1 MSHAYHLRPN
11 AKGRVQRRLNAHV
24 AAFGAQNRDK
34 ITATPSKTGQ
44 GVHLHFD
51 PERSLSPE
59 PDHYHHHQTATK
71 ADRERT
77 TDTESTTE
85 EEGVIVIDD
94 DSDSGDSSS
103 GLASDQETVAPDT
116 PSPHGGCSRLWP
128 PSSKL
133 RAPTKAAQPKKTH
146 WPREGSVAPSGT
158 SSSVHDSMAQIAE
171 RRQALLNAHHL
182 YDNDVHGPRQHAD
195 DDDSRRIADLRRDY
209 EGRIER
215 FRQQNADIFG
225 FGFEG
230 GAEDPRAMAIVG
242 EYYSP
247 PGSPVFPHPHPQFPQ
262 SAGGPSRSGDR
273 RQALRRQGAQQF
285 IVSQERDEDA
295 AAAAAS
301 GAEDGQ
307 FVVVARRVPKLGPCG
322 TVVIDHET
330 GEQILEKRR
339 YRVRAE
345 ELHSIDGDGDSVMG
359 SDD

>member
-59 PDHYHHHQTATK
+59 PEHHHHHQAATE
-71 ADRERT
+71 ADHEHT
-77 TDTESTTE
+77 TDTESTE

-103 GLASDQETVAPDT
+103 GLASDQDTVAPDT
-116 PSPHGGCSRLWP
+116 PSPRGCTRLWP

-133 RAPTKAAQPKKTH
+133 RAPTKKAH
-146 WPREGSVAPSGT
+146 WTREGSIAPSGDG
-158 SSSVHDSMAQIAE
+158 SSVHDSMAQNAE
-171 RRQALLNAHHL
+171 RRQAQLDAHL
-182 YDNDVHGPRQHAD
+182 YGNDNVHSRHQHT
-195 DDDSRRIADLRRDY
+195 DDSRRIADLRRDY

-225 FGFEG
+225 FEEG
-230 GAEDPRAMAIVG
+230 AVDPIAMSIVG

-247 PGSPVFPHPHPQFPQ
+247 PGSPVFSYPHPQMPH
-262 SAGGPSRSGDR
+262 SAGGPSRSGGARMQGDR
-273 RQALRRQGAQQF
+273 RQALRRQGAQRS
-285 IVSQERDEDA
+285 IVPQERDE
-295 AAAAAS
+295 AAAS
-301 GAEDGQ
+301 GAEDEQ

-330 GEQILEKRR
+330 GEQILEKKR

-345 ELHSIDGDGDSVMG
+345 ELYSIDGDGDSVMG